1 MKKLLLMA
9 VILMTLFTGCGK
21 VDTTYPLTTK
31 VVDINYFSDV
41 VTVMDFNG
49 MTWKF
54 TGTDDWMV
62 GDICSMIMDSRG
74 TELVFDDVIIDYKYD
89 GYIE

>member
-1 MKKLLLMA
+1 MKKLIIAGLTAM
-9 VILMTLFTGCGK
+9 MLFTGCGK
-21 VDTTYPLTTK
+21 VDDTYALSTK
-31 VVDINYFSDV
+31 VVDVNYISDV

-62 GDICSMIMDSRG
+62 GDICSMVMDSRG
-74 TELVFDDVIIDYKYD
+74 TELVFDDVIISCKYD
-89 GYIE
+89 GYLE